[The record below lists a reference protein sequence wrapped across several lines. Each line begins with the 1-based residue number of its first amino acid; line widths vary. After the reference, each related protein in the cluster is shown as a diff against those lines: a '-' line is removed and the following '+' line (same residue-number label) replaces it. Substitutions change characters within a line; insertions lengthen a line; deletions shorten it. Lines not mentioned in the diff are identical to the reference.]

1 LSLLLVLGGLVVLYL
16 WVRPGRVI
24 RLQGGQARCIRG
36 VVPAGLLADLDEVAR
51 SLPQAKATVS
61 LSGAGDGLRVA
72 VKGLDEGGAQRVRNT
87 VNLHRRRL

>member
-1 LSLLLVLGGLVVLYL
+1 MSLLLVLGGLVVLYL

-36 VVPAGLLADLDEVAR
+36 AVPPGLLADLDEVAR
-51 SLPQAKATVS
+51 SLPQGKATVS